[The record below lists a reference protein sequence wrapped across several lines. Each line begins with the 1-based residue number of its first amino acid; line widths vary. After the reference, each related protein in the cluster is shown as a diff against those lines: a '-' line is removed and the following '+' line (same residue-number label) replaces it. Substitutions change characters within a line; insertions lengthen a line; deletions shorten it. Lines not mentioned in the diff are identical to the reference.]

1 MTTTVHDIAYLEFSA
16 TDHTSAVDYLTRSFG
31 FTEAASCEE
40 PYRSSTLLRQ
50 GDVRI
55 VVTSGPA
62 TETYLAAHGDGISD
76 IAFSCADIPAALARA
91 EAAGARR
98 LGPATLS
105 GFGDVR
111 HTLVPRG
118 PHTDVHRGLPDDRPW
133 VTAPSRPGPAT
144 EDFVRELDHLAVLVP
159 HGTLH
164 DTVRFYEDAYDLK
177 QYSSEY
183 VEVGAQAMD
192 SIVVRSGSGKVTFT
206 IIEPDATRQSGQVDG
221 FLSRNAGAGVQHPAF
236 LVDDVVAAVRA
247 LRARGV
253 RFLTTPDAYY
263 QALTERVGHLQETID
278 DLRDTHVLADRDEWG
293 YLLQLF
299 TESPYERN
307 TMFFEL
313 IQRRGAQGFG
323 AGNIKALYESVERE
337 RVSGA

>member
-1 MTTTVHDIAYLEFSA
+1 MHDIAYLEFSA
-16 TDHTSAVDYLTRSFG
+16 TDHGSVVDYFTRSFG
-31 FTEAASCEE
+31 FTEAAFCEE
-40 PYRSSTLLRQ
+40 PHRSSTLLRQ

-62 TETYLAAHGDGISD
+62 TETYLAAHGDGVSD
-76 IAFSCADIPAALARA
+76 VAFFCTDIPAALERA

-98 LGPATLS
+98 LGPTMLS

-111 HTLVPRG
+111 HTLVQRSPE
-118 PHTDVHRGLPDDRPW
+118 TDANTGYPDDRAW
-133 VTAPSRPGPAT
+133 VASAARPGPAT
-144 EDFVRELDHLAVLVP
+144 EGFIRELDHLAILVP
-159 HGTLH
+159 HGTLQ
-164 DTVRFYEDAYDLK
+164 DTVHFYENGFDLK

-206 IIEPDATRQSGQVDG
+206 IIEPDATRQTGQVDG

-236 LVDDVVAAVRA
+236 LVDDVVGAVR
-247 LRARGV
+247 RFRERGV
-253 RFLTTPDAYY
+253 RFLSTPDAYY
-263 QALTERVGHLQETID
+263 QALTERVGHLQETIE
-278 DLRDTHVLADRDEWG
+278 DLRDTNVLADRDEWG

-307 TMFFEL
+307 TLFFEL
-313 IQRRGAQGFG
+313 IQRHGAQGFG

-337 RVSGA
+337 RGSGA

>member
-1 MTTTVHDIAYLEFSA
+1 LHDIAYLEFSA
-16 TDHTSAVDYLTRSFG
+16 GDHESVVDYFTRSFG
-31 FTEAASCEE
+31 FAETARCAE
-40 PYRSSTLLRQ
+40 PHRDATLLRQ

-62 TETYLAAHGDGISD
+62 TEAYLAAHGDGVSD
-76 IAFSCADIPAALARA
+76 VAFFCTDIPAAMERA

-111 HTLVPRG
+111 HTLVRRSPEADANA
-118 PHTDVHRGLPDDRPW
+118 TYPDDRAW
-133 VTAPSRPGPAT
+133 VASAGRQNPAA
-144 EDFVRELDHLAVLVP
+144 EGFIRELDHLAVLVP
-159 HGTLH
+159 YGTLQE
-164 DTVRFYEDAYDLK
+164 TVRFYEDGFDLK

-206 IIEPDATRQSGQVDG
+206 IIEPDVTRQAGQVDG

-236 LVDDVVAAVRA
+236 LVDDVVGAVRGF
-247 LRARGV
+247 RERGV
-253 RFLTTPDAYY
+253 RFLSTPAAYY
-263 QALTERVGHLQETID
+263 RALTERVGHLQETIE
-278 DLRDTHVLADRDEWG
+278 DLRDTDVLADRDEWG

-313 IQRRGAQGFG
+313 IQRCGAQGFG
-323 AGNIKALYESVERE
+323 AGNIQALYESVERE
-337 RVSGA
+337 RGSGT